1 MEVLRPLFHVLVF
14 PGFLFLV
21 AFGLLAS
28 WVDRKLIAKFQNRVG
43 PPITQPLADLIKLL
57 AKEDIIPQHANR
69 AMFAWAPLVAFAGVI
84 AAAVYI
90 PMWSP
95 TAVNFFNGDLIVVIY
110 LLTLPAFALFLGG
123 WYSSNPFATIGA
135 TRVLSQLF
143 GYEVPFFL
151 ACLGPAVAA
160 GSWSITEITRMQADG
175 LWLIGAAPLSFVV
188 AMIALIGKLERV
200 PFDIPQAKTEIVTG
214 PEVEYTGR
222 RLALWKL
229 TFLTETIVG
238 SALIAALFLGGP
250 HFWGIPFDQMGP
262 WLGGLVGMVVLAVK
276 ILLIVFF
283 LSLAQ
288 AAMARIRIEQMVEW
302 CLLWLG
308 IPALANIGVIVFIT
322 RQMGA

>member
-1 MEVLRPLFHVLVF
+1 MQVLTPLFHMLIF

-21 AFGLLAS
+21 AFGLFAS

-43 PPITQPLADLIKLL
+43 PPVMQPVADLVKLM
-57 AKEDIIPQHANR
+57 AKEDIIPEHANR
-69 AMFAWAPLVAFAGVI
+69 VMFAVTPLVALAGVI
-84 AAAVYI
+84 ASIIYIPLWAPAAVN
-90 PMWSP
+90 
-95 TAVNFFNGDLIVVIY
+95 AFEGDLIVVIY

-123 WYSSNPFATIGA
+123 WYSANPFGTIGA
-135 TRVLSQLF
+135 TRVLTQLF

-160 GSWSITEITRMQADG
+160 GSWSISEITHAQADG
-175 LWLIGAAPLSFVV
+175 LWLVTAAPVSFIV

-200 PFDIPQAKTEIVTG
+200 PFDTPQAKTEVITG
-214 PEVEYTGR
+214 PEIEYTGR
-222 RLALWKL
+222 RLAVWKL

-250 HFWGIPFDQMGP
+250 HFWGIPFASMAP
-262 WLGGLVGMVVLAVK
+262 WLAGVVGMIVLGVK

-288 AAMARIRIEQMVEW
+288 AALARLRIEQMVQW

-308 IPALANIGVIVFIT
+308 IPALINIGVIVLMM
-322 RQMGA
+322 RQVGV

>member
-1 MEVLRPLFHVLVF
+1 MQVVTPLFHVLVF

-21 AFGLLAS
+21 AFGLFVS

-43 PPITQPLADLIKLL
+43 PPILQPFADLIKLL
-57 AKEDIIPQHANR
+57 AKEDIIPEHANR
-69 AMFAWAPLVAFAGVI
+69 AMFAVAPLIALAGVVASIIYIPLWAPVALKAF
-84 AAAVYI
+84 
-90 PMWSP
+90 S
-95 TAVNFFNGDLIVVIY
+95 GDLIVVVY

-123 WYSSNPFATIGA
+123 WYSANPFATIGA

-151 ACLGPAVAA
+151 ACLGPAIAA
-160 GSWSITEITRMQADG
+160 GSWSISEITRAQDNG
-175 LWLIGAAPLSFVV
+175 LWLISAAPLSFAV

-200 PFDIPQAKTEIVTG
+200 PFDIPHAKTEIVTG

-222 RLALWKL
+222 RLAVWKL
-229 TFLTETIVG
+229 AFLSETIVG
-238 SALIAALFLGGP
+238 AALIAALFLGGP
-250 HFWGIPFDQMGP
+250 HMWGLPYQAMP
-262 WLGGLVGMVVLAVK
+262 AWLTAIVGMVVLAVK

-288 AAMARIRIEQMVEW
+288 AAMARIRIEQMVQW

-308 IPALANIGVIVFIT
+308 IPALINMGVIAFVI
-322 RQMGA
+322 RQVGA

>member
-1 MEVLRPLFHVLVF
+1 MQVLTPLFHVLIF

-57 AKEDIIPQHANR
+57 AKEDIIPEHADR
-69 AMFAWAPLVAFAGVI
+69 RMFAAVPLVALAGVTASI
-84 AAAVYI
+84 IYI
-90 PMWSP
+90 PTWSSH
-95 TAVNFFNGDLIVVIY
+95 AVSAFQGDLVVVVY

-123 WYSSNPFATIGA
+123 WYSTNPFATIGA

-151 ACLGPAVAA
+151 ACLGPAIAV
-160 GSWSITEITRMQADG
+160 GSWSITDIAVAQHDG
-175 LWLIGAAPLSFVV
+175 LWLIAAAPLSFIV

-222 RLALWKL
+222 RLAVWKL

-250 HFWGIPFDQMGP
+250 HFWGIPFGAMGP

-276 ILLIVFF
+276 VLLIVFF

-288 AAMARIRIEQMVEW
+288 AALARIRIEQMVQW

-308 IPALANIGVIVFIT
+308 IPALVNIGIIVF
-322 RQMGA
+322 MLHA

>member
-1 MEVLRPLFHVLVF
+1 MQVLTPLFHVFVF
-14 PGFLFLV
+14 PGFLFLI
-21 AFGLLAS
+21 AFGLFAS
-28 WVDRKLIAKFQNRVG
+28 WVDRKLIAKMQNRVG
-43 PPITQPLADLIKLL
+43 PPLMQPFADLIKLL
-57 AKEDIIPQHANR
+57 AKEDIVPESADR
-69 AMFAWAPLVAFAGVI
+69 SMFAIAPLVAFAGVI
-84 AAAVYI
+84 ASAIYV
-90 PMWSP
+90 PMWSFQ
-95 TAVNFFNGDLIVVIY
+95 AANSFAGDLIVVLY

-123 WYSSNPFATIGA
+123 WYSANPFATIGA

-151 ACLGPAVAA
+151 ACLGPALVA
-160 GSWSITEITRMQADG
+160 GSWSISDITFQQVDG
-175 LWLIGAAPLSFVV
+175 GWLIAAAPLSFAV

-200 PFDIPQAKTEIVTG
+200 PFDIPQAKQEIVTG

-250 HFWGIPFDQMGP
+250 HFWGIPFDAMP
-262 WLGGLVGMVVLAVK
+262 VWLAGLVGMIVLGVK

-283 LSLAQ
+283 LSLTQ
-288 AAMARIRIEQMVEW
+288 AAMARIRIDQMVPW

-308 IPALANIGVIVFIT
+308 IPALVNLGIIMFTMSRV
-322 RQMGA
+322 GA

>member
-1 MEVLRPLFHVLVF
+1 MQVLRPLFHIMVF

-21 AFGLLAS
+21 AFGLFAS

-43 PPITQPLADLIKLL
+43 PPILQPLADLIKLL
-57 AKEDIIPQHANR
+57 AKEDIVPEHANR
-69 AMFAWAPLVAFAGVI
+69 TMFVVAPLIALAGVI
-84 AAAVYI
+84 ASIVYI
-90 PMWSP
+90 PVWAP
-95 TAVNFFNGDLIVVIY
+95 EAVESFQGDLIVVVY

-123 WYSSNPFATIGA
+123 WYSTNPFATIGS

-151 ACLGPAVAA
+151 ACLGPAIAA
-160 GSWSITEITRMQADG
+160 GSWSISDVTTAQFG
-175 LWLIGAAPLSFVV
+175 GHWLIGVAPLSFIV
-188 AMIALIGKLERV
+188 AIIALIGKLERI
-200 PFDIPQAKTEIVTG
+200 PFDIPQAETEIVTG

-222 RLALWKL
+222 RLAAWKL

-238 SALIAALFLGGP
+238 ATLIAALFLGGP
-250 HFWGIPFDQMGP
+250 HFWGISYEAMGP
-262 WLGGLVGMVVLAVK
+262 WLGGLVGLIVLGVK

-288 AAMARIRIEQMVEW
+288 AAMARLRIEQMVQW

-308 IPALANIGVIVFIT
+308 IPALINIGAIAVMFH
-322 RQMGA
+322 QLGA